1 MSSPKPILVLGATGK
16 QGRKV
21 VDTIVASD
29 SKADFTILAL
39 TRNPD
44 SASAKALAS
53 KSTIIKLVKG
63 NLDDT
68 PSVFKAALEASAGA
82 PIWGVFSVQQAVQD
96 GATQETE
103 TRQGKDMVDQAI
115 AHNVKVFVYS
125 SVARGGDESEPTPTY
140 VPHFISKH
148 NIEAHLKA
156 KAADAKMQYT
166 ILRPVAFMDG
176 LTPNFMGK
184 VFATFLKIGIKP
196 SKPLAYIA
204 TSDIGFFAAQ
214 AFIQP
219 QSPEYKDKAITIAG
233 DEVTFGQLN
242 QVFKEKLGYEMPT
255 TFEFLARF
263 IKWMVSELNIMFR
276 WFDEEGFSSV
286 DIPKVKRMNP
296 GLKDFGT
303 WLETE
308 SGFPIKK

>member
-21 VDTIVASD
+21 VDTILASD

-44 SASAKALAS
+44 SASAKALAA
-53 KSTIIKLVKG
+53 KSTIIRLVKG

-68 PSVFKAALEASAGA
+68 ANVFKAALEASGGA
-82 PIWGVFSVQQAVQD
+82 PIWGVFSVQQAIQD
-96 GATQETE
+96 GATQEVE
-103 TRQGKDMVDQAI
+103 TRQGKGMVDQAV
-115 AHNVKVFVYS
+115 AHNVKVFVYA
-125 SVARGGDESEPTPTY
+125 SVARGGTESEPTATY

-156 KAADAKMQYT
+156 KAAEAKMQYT

-176 LTPNFMGK
+176 IAPNFMGK
-184 VFATFLKIGIKP
+184 VFNTILKIDVKP
-196 SKPLAYIA
+196 SKPIAYIA

-219 QSPEYKDKAITIAG
+219 QNPEYKNKAITLAG
-233 DEVTFGQLN
+233 DELTFGQLSK
-242 QVFKEKLGYEMPT
+242 VFEEKFGYEVPT

-263 IKWMVSELNIMFR
+263 VKWMVSELNIMFR
-276 WFDEEGFSSV
+276 WFDEEGFTV
-286 DIPKVKRMNP
+286 DIAKLKRMNP

-308 SGFPIKK
+308 SGFPQKK

>member
-1 MSSPKPILVLGATGK
+1 MNSPKPILVLGATGK

-21 VDTIVASD
+21 VDTIIASD

-44 SASAKALAS
+44 SASAKALAA

-63 NLDDT
+63 NLNDT
-68 PSVFKAALEASAGA
+68 PNVFKAALEASAGA
-82 PIWGVFSVQQAVQD
+82 PIWGVFSVQQAIQD

-156 KAADAKMQYT
+156 KAAEAKMQYT

-184 VFATFLKIGIKP
+184 VFATILKIGIKP

-219 QSPEYKDKAITIAG
+219 QDPEYKDKAITIAG

-276 WFDEEGFSSV
+276 WFDEEGFSTV